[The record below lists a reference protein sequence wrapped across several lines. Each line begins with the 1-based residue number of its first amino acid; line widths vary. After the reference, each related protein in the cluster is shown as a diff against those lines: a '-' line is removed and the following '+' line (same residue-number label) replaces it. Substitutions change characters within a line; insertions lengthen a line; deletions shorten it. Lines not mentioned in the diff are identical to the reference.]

1 MLKIVK
7 TPTMKQF
14 SDYFF
19 TITKWKKKKSFVFF
33 FPFFFFGDVIIHKTG
48 TMLATGQGPGATPSG
63 PGSVNGR
70 GRCAGS
76 GVTAGTGRNN
86 KLGFKLKYLSGG
98 GTSGTLEMKRTPHR
112 CLGRCGSGA
121 KLW

>member
-19 TITKWKKKKSFVFF
+19 TITKWKKKKSPLYFF
-33 FPFFFFGDVIIHKTG
+33 SRFFGDVIIHKTG

-63 PGSVNGR
+63 PGSVMMGTVR
-70 GRCAGS
+70 GVRDHCGC
-76 GVTAGTGRNN
+76 GTGRNE
-86 KLGFKLKYLSGG
+86 LGFKLKYLSEGARRAP
-98 GTSGTLEMKRTPHR
+98 EMKRN
-112 CLGRCGSGA
+112 
-121 KLW
+121 

>member
-19 TITKWKKKKSFVFF
+19 TITKWKKKKSPLYFF
-33 FPFFFFGDVIIHKTG
+33 FRFFFGDVIIHKTG

-63 PGSVNGR
+63 PGSVTGGDGVR
-70 GRCAGS
+70 GP
-76 GVTAGTGRNN
+76 GVTAGAGGDGQEQQTGLQTQIPVRR
-86 KLGFKLKYLSGG
+86 GPGG
-98 GTSGTLEMKRTPHR
+98 PQK
-112 CLGRCGSGA
+112 
-121 KLW
+121 